1 MAEHQS
7 GGFLIIIGTVIIG
20 FVLSQIPLPHMLVW
34 FRPEWVA
41 MLVIYW
47 VMALPHR
54 FGIGMAWVTGM
65 ALDVLKGSVLGM
77 NALSLTVVAFLTLL
91 LYKRLRM
98 YPLWQQAMMVLVLV
112 GMNQLVFRW
121 IQSLS
126 GTTSDSLIF
135 LMPAIV
141 SSILWPWF
149 FVVLRSVRRT
159 FRVT

>member
-1 MAEHQS
+1 MTDNPS
-7 GGFLIIIGTVIIG
+7 GGFLIIVGTVIAG
-20 FVLSQIPLPHMLVW
+20 FVLSQIPLPHFLVW

-77 NALSLTVVAFLTLL
+77 NALSLTIVAFLTLL

-126 GTTSDSLIF
+126 GTTSDSLVF
-135 LMPAIV
+135 LMPALV
-141 SSILWPWF
+141 SAILWPWF
-149 FVVLRSVRRT
+149 FVVLRSIRRT